1 MTAILGISAFYH
13 DSSAALLVDGQLVAA
28 AQEERFSRLKN
39 DAGYPAQSIEYCLA
53 TAGLKLSDVDHIV
66 FYEKPFLKFER
77 LLDTYL
83 SFAPRGV
90 RSFGRA
96 MPVWIKEKL
105 FQKSVLQK
113 LFLQHDREWKDSGQ
127 LKFSE
132 HHMSHC
138 ASAFFASPYDES
150 LVLSIDGVGER
161 TTTSVAIGAGNSLEI
176 KKEIQF
182 PHSLGL
188 LYSAFTEYIG
198 FRVNYD
204 EYKVMGLAPYG
215 APIYRDTILQHLID
229 VKDDGSFWM
238 DQSYFDY
245 ATGFS
250 SINAEFR
257 NLFGQP
263 RRAPDHP
270 ITQFHMDV
278 ARSVQAVIEEIVL
291 QMTASLQEEY
301 GLRNLCLAGGV
312 AQNSVVNGLLASSGH
327 FDHVWIQPAAGDSG
341 GSLGAALAYWHLAMG
356 APRSQPDTSDF
367 MQGAC
372 LGPGYSQEELEA
384 SLSALGTNFEV
395 LPDRDLFRTIAKDIA
410 DGKVIGWFDGRME
423 FGARALGNR
432 SILGDPRSS
441 TMQSKI
447 NLQVKGRESFRPFA
461 PAVLAEHSD
470 GWFELGQDS
479 PYMAMVA
486 TVAQSKLERVAGE
499 ENQATGFDKLKLR
512 RSVIPAVTHVDC
524 SARIQTVTADMR
536 PRFHALISAFLEET
550 GCPMLLNTSF
560 NGRDEPIV
568 CTAEDAYHCYLKSE
582 LDVLVCGN
590 CIIRK
595 AG

>member
-13 DSSAALLVDGQLVAA
+13 DSSAALLVDGQIVAA
-28 AQEERFSRLKN
+28 VQEERFSRLKN
-39 DAGYPAQSIEYCLA
+39 DAGYPVQSINYCLSA
-53 TAGLKLSDVDHIV
+53 AGLKLSEIDHIV

-83 SFAPRGV
+83 AFAPSGV

-96 MPVWIKEKL
+96 IPVWIKEKL
-105 FQKSVLQK
+105 FQKSVLLKQ
-113 LFLQHDREWKDSGQ
+113 FVQHDPDWQDKGQ

-138 ASAFFASPYDES
+138 ASAFFPSPYEEAI
-150 LVLSIDGVGER
+150 VLSIDGVGER
-161 TTTSVAIGAGNSLEI
+161 TTTSVAIGRGNSLEI

-215 APIYRDTILQHLID
+215 SPIFRDTILDYLID

-238 DQSYFDY
+238 DQSYFNY
-245 ATGFS
+245 ATGFT
-250 SINAEFR
+250 SINGKFGD
-257 NLFGQP
+257 LFGEP
-263 RRAPDHP
+263 RRAAHEP
-270 ITQFHMDV
+270 ITQFHMDI
-278 ARSVQAVIEEIVL
+278 ARSVQAVTEDIVL
-291 QMTASLQEEY
+291 RMAASLSKEF
-301 GLRNLCLAGGV
+301 GRRNLCLAGGV
-312 AQNSVVNGLLASSGH
+312 AQNSVINGMLARSGN

-341 GSLGAALAYWHLAMG
+341 GSLGAALAYWHLALG
-356 APRSQPDTSDF
+356 QPRTQPDKSDD

-372 LGPGYSQEELEA
+372 LGPAYTQSEIEA
-384 SLSALGTNFEV
+384 ALSVLGADFEA
-395 LPDRDLFRTIAKDIA
+395 LPDEDLFQTVAKDIST
-410 DGKVIGWFDGRME
+410 GKVAGWFDGRME
-423 FGARALGNR
+423 FGARALGSR
-432 SILGDPRSS
+432 SILGDPRSE

-461 PAVLAEHSD
+461 PAVLAEHSGD
-470 GWFELGQDS
+470 WFALGQDS

-486 TVAQSKLERVAGE
+486 PVAQSKLEPVAAE
-499 ENQATGFDKLKLR
+499 AQPVTGFDKLKLR

-524 SARIQTVTADMR
+524 SARIQTVTANMH
-536 PRFHALISAFLEET
+536 PRFHALISAFFDET

-568 CTAEDAYHCYLKSE
+568 CTPEDAYRCFSQSG
-582 LDVLVCGN
+582 LDLLVCGN
-590 CIIRK
+590 CIVRK
-595 AG
+595 DT